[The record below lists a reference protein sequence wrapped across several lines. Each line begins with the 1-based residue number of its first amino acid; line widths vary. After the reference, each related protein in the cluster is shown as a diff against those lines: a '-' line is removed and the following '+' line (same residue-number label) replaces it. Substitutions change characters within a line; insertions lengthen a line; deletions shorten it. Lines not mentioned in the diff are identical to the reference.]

1 MRLGKRRIVALITLF
16 LSLLAGTALFAE
28 DPAPPAWTVRTEPVT
43 PVNGSPVLFRVTA
56 PAALTSLHGKW
67 SEHEVDFRFSDK
79 CKCWYAIAGVELN
92 ARAGKRILALEG
104 EGGDKEHAKLALTR
118 AVIVSAKRYPS
129 VALSVAPEYV
139 QPPAEVQA
147 RIEEEQALKKRLFSE
162 VSPESYWLG
171 QFDPPVET
179 TVSAVFG
186 SARVFNGVNK
196 TQHQGLDFHA
206 ATGTTVRA
214 TNAGTVL
221 LARNMYYEG
230 NCVVVDHGQGLLTF
244 YMHLSEFKVKEGDK
258 VERGQVVGRS
268 GGTGRVTAPHLHFA
282 VRWQGI
288 YLDPATLL
296 TLHPP

>member
-1 MRLGKRRIVALITLF
+1 GRVRRQR
-16 LSLLAGTALFAE
+16 AE
-28 DPAPPAWTVRTEPVT
+28 KQAP
-43 PVNGSPVLFRVTA
+43 
-56 PAALTSLHGKW
+56 
-67 SEHEVDFRFSDK
+67 
-79 CKCWYAIAGVELN
+79 
-92 ARAGKRILALEG
+92 
-104 EGGDKEHAKLALTR
+104 
-118 AVIVSAKRYPS
+118 
-129 VALSVAPEYV
+129 
-139 QPPAEVQA
+139 
-147 RIEEEQALKKRLFSE
+147 KKRFFSRLQPDP
-162 VSPESYWLG
+162 SGPG
-171 QFDPPVET
+171 QLHPPVET

-296 TLHPP
+296 ALHPP